1 MRHFALT
8 VAYDGTSY
16 GGWQIQANS
25 VAVQQI
31 LMAAIA
37 KGTGESVHAQGSGR
51 TDAGVHAI
59 GQVASI
65 SLENWRASADCLVPA
80 INRNLPK
87 SIVVRGCREAH
98 LRFDPIR
105 AATSKRYRYCIRN
118 SRIPDPLLHPF
129 HWFYPRPL
137 DLSAMQLAANELV
150 GTHDFKA
157 FESNGSPRKSTVRTV
172 LDLSISS
179 TAVNDGYLFE
189 IEIEADGF
197 LYNMVRNIT
206 GALCEVGV
214 GRLGQRWLKSV
225 LEGRVRDPSSQTA
238 PAQGLCLV
246 EVTYPDSLFLMPQPN
261 LDV

>member
-31 LMAAIA
+31 LMEAIA

-65 SLENWRASADCLVPA
+65 SLQNWRAAADCLVPA

-87 SIVVRGCREAH
+87 SIIVRGCREAH

-105 AATSKRYRYCIRN
+105 AATSKRYRYSIRN

-137 DLSAMQLAANELV
+137 DLSAMQQAANDLI

-172 LDLSISS
+172 LDLTITS
-179 TAVNDGYLFE
+179 TPVNDGYLFE

-214 GRLGQRWLKSV
+214 GRLGQRWLTSV
-225 LEGRVRDPSSQTA
+225 LDGRVRDPSSQTA

-246 EVTYPDSLFLMPQPN
+246 EVTYPDSLFLMPQSSI
-261 LDV
+261 DV